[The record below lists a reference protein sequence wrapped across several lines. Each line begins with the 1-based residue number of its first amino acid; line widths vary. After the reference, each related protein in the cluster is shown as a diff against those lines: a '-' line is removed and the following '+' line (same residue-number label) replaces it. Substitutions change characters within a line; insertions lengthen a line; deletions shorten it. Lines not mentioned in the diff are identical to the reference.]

1 VKLWLAK
8 AEEDLLAGELILKG
22 SMPSYG
28 AVSFHAQQAAEKT
41 LKALLIR
48 YQADF
53 GKTHNL
59 STLIQLAEVVSPGIT
74 LRLAGAEALT
84 LYAVEARYP
93 TEEPSVGREEA
104 NHHLAV
110 GRKVFDEVGALLSL
124 YLDAG
129 RPGG

>member
-1 VKLWLAK
+1 VSV
-8 AEEDLLAGELILKG
+8 AEIVADVRERGDA
-22 SMPSYG
+22 
-28 AVSFHAQQAAEKT
+28 AVREWS
-41 LKALLIR
+41 
-48 YQADF
+48 
-53 GKTHNL
+53 
-59 STLIQLAEVVSPGIT
+59 
-74 LRLAGAEALT
+74 LRLDGAEPLT